1 MQAGTQHETGCRRR
15 QAHDNQPLTRVG
27 HLPIVVPVN
36 GTHGRVNQDDLK
48 ALESKIDQLIAVCDQ
63 LKKENESLRSEQ
75 NRLND
80 QHTKL
85 VEKTKIARERIES
98 MIGRLKTLER
108 T

>member
-1 MQAGTQHETGCRRR
+1 MQHETGYRRR
-15 QAHDNQPLTRVG
+15 QARDRRPLTRPVTV
-27 HLPIVVPVN
+27 PIVVPVN
-36 GTHGRVNQDDLK
+36 GAQGRVNQDDLK
-48 ALESKIDQLIAVCDQ
+48 ALESKVDQLIAVCDQ
-63 LKKENESLRSEQ
+63 LKRENDSLRTEQ
-75 NRLND
+75 NRLNE